1 MVLVFFD
8 AKGIIYTNIVPRG
21 QTKNTAY
28 ITKALAIFMK
38 KVWKKRLE
46 LLNREWFFL
55 WDNAPVHTAAAVQ
68 NWLAARDIQVLPHRP
83 YSLDL
88 APADFFFV
96 TKMKEQ
102 LAGHLLTQESF
113 QTTWDGVART
123 IAAQEFV
130 AANHRCYHRCEK
142 CTNNGR
148 NYVENS

>member
-38 KVWKKRLE
+38 KMWKKRLE

-55 WDNAPVHTAAAVQ
+55 WDNAPVHAAAAVQ
-68 NWLAARDIQVLPHRP
+68 NWLAARDIQVLPDRP

-88 APADFFFV
+88 APADSSSS
-96 TKMKEQ
+96 
-102 LAGHLLTQESF
+102 L
-113 QTTWDGVART
+113 R
-123 IAAQEFV
+123 
-130 AANHRCYHRCEK
+130 
-142 CTNNGR
+142 
-148 NYVENS
+148 

>member
-38 KVWKKRLE
+38 KMWKKRLE

-68 NWLAARDIQVLPHRP
+68 NWLAARDIQSRSFCTGPIRWISPQLTSSS
-83 YSLDL
+83 SL
-88 APADFFFV
+88 
-96 TKMKEQ
+96 
-102 LAGHLLTQESF
+102 
-113 QTTWDGVART
+113 R
-123 IAAQEFV
+123 
-130 AANHRCYHRCEK
+130 
-142 CTNNGR
+142 
-148 NYVENS
+148 